1 MASGK
6 AKKIDEIEDM
16 VEMLETMRALGISW
30 KGLKTLEEMKARV
43 RDELHESQKKPS
55 WTAGQVRKRPILW
68 ITNPYTVARS

>member
-16 VEMLETMRALGISW
+16 MEMLETMRALGISW

-55 WTAGQVRKRPILW
+55 WTAG
-68 ITNPYTVARS
+68 

>member
-16 VEMLETMRALGISW
+16 MEMLETMRALGISW

-43 RDELHESQKKPS
+43 RDVLHESQKKPS
-55 WTAGQVRKRPILW
+55 WTAGQVRKRLILS